1 MDLSMVMEH
10 IDAIGLL
17 PVLLWQSMRLEKRLD
32 HQAEQMEQQR
42 RENDGRN
49 ADMIKG
55 WEKQLNEMLNK
66 HEHKEELVR
75 DRYDQVVNKLDRE
88 RKEQIDKLLEEMR
101 QVQIKIDDMV
111 RFIARPMR

>member
-1 MDLSMVMEH
+1 
-10 IDAIGLL
+10 
-17 PVLLWQSMRLEKRLD
+17 
-32 HQAEQMEQQR
+32 
-42 RENDGRN
+42 
-49 ADMIKG
+49 
-55 WEKQLNEMLNK
+55 MLNK